1 MSSTTYLDTL
11 ILDKVFFAD
20 NFELST
26 SWYAALFTQDP
37 GKAGQLAFEVSAGE
51 YARQAVTLSTSTY
64 SNTNEITYAV
74 SLSSWG
80 TVSHIGLV
88 TADTG
93 GYLGVYGAIT
103 GGPISVVAQEL
114 VKIAV
119 GGIVIQ
125 MP

>member
-11 ILDKVFFAD
+11 ILGKVFFAD
-20 NFELST
+20 NFELGT

-37 GKAGQLAFEVSAGE
+37 GKGGQLGYEVGAAE
-51 YARQAVTLSTSTY
+51 YDRQAVTLSSSTY
-64 SNTNEITYAV
+64 TNTNEITFPVAT
-74 SLSSWG
+74 SSWG
-80 TVSHIGLV
+80 SIGHIGLV

-93 GYLGVYGAIT
+93 GYLVVYGAVT
-103 GGPISVVAQEL
+103 GGAVSITAQQYVVIE
-114 VKIAV
+114 V